1 MEAKVAK
8 AVSKAS
14 RAKNLGKRVKKK
26 QQVNIQNNKTMAH
39 LKNDL
44 GVDGEMNETRSHVI
58 NFPTRRERH
67 SVGKIQTRA
76 MFSAVRK
83 LAFPED

>member
-44 GVDGEMNETRSHVI
+44 GVDGEMNEARSHVI
-58 NFPTRRERH
+58 NP
-67 SVGKIQTRA
+67 
-76 MFSAVRK
+76 
-83 LAFPED
+83 AFPRDASDTAWEQYKHVLCFLQ